1 MFCWRH
7 VLSAYLHNLF
17 WLFSSRYFSWTNLIR
32 WSYQN
37 CGWADS
43 QVPDHYWR
51 ECPWGQNKIGRIHC
65 VQGEP
70 LSSGCEAVTNLS
82 VSKVTGGKS
91 RRLPWHQELTP
102 YASSL
107 RMKARS
113 ATPQAGDIILYVF
126 CLGPGSES
134 GWSVAHHLFAHRA
147 ITVNDGDIYIVVC
160 GEKSF
165 EWLTFQ
171 GMCLMVITKP
181 TLTGNM
187 PQVLVMHRFIVILV
201 LLWTCCGCWQLEKPL
216 KGPKR
221 QKAFCGFADDLVD
234 YTLYTV

>member
-1 MFCWRH
+1 M
-7 VLSAYLHNLF
+7 LSAYLHNLF

-113 ATPQAGDIILYVF
+113 ATPQAGDIILYYV
-126 CLGPGSES
+126 LDQAVSQAGVWPTIYLHTGPSLLMMVTYTLWSVEKNLLS
-134 GWSVAHHLFAHRA
+134 GWLFR
-147 ITVNDGDIYIVVC
+147 
-160 GEKSF
+160 
-165 EWLTFQ
+165 
-171 GMCLMVITKP
+171 
-181 TLTGNM
+181 
-187 PQVLVMHRFIVILV
+187 
-201 LLWTCCGCWQLEKPL
+201 GC
-216 KGPKR
+216 
-221 QKAFCGFADDLVD
+221 V
-234 YTLYTV
+234 

>member
-1 MFCWRH
+1 
-7 VLSAYLHNLF
+7 
-17 WLFSSRYFSWTNLIR
+17 
-32 WSYQN
+32 
-37 CGWADS
+37 
-43 QVPDHYWR
+43 
-51 ECPWGQNKIGRIHC
+51 
-65 VQGEP
+65 
-70 LSSGCEAVTNLS
+70 
-82 VSKVTGGKS
+82 
-91 RRLPWHQELTP
+91 
-102 YASSL
+102 
-107 RMKARS
+107 MKARS

-187 PQVLVMHRFIVILV
+187 P
-201 LLWTCCGCWQLEKPL
+201 
-216 KGPKR
+216 
-221 QKAFCGFADDLVD
+221 
-234 YTLYTV
+234 